1 MCCGTVENS
10 YKTVAAMRIILL
22 MAHCLTQAIRKQFSK
37 TDPKLIQNISEMAT
51 SVKANTEL
59 AERIARKF
67 RMKNTTGYS
76 LNALINCTDLMSFI

>member
-1 MCCGTVENS
+1 
-10 YKTVAAMRIILL
+10 
-22 MAHCLTQAIRKQFSK
+22 
-37 TDPKLIQNISEMAT
+37 QNISEMAT